1 MLSHYTKRQQEI
13 INIAIDLMARKGV
26 QELTIKNLSQ
36 KIGIVESA
44 IYRHFKSKQDILL
57 GILNI
62 FKENKEEI
70 FAAIE
75 EVSSSPLAQ
84 LHILFNKRFEH
95 FSKNPAV
102 ASVIFSEDF
111 FRNDKR
117 LSQMVYDIMQI
128 NQSIIIDIVKRG
140 QLAGEIRNDLQAKQL
155 SFILTGALRLIVT
168 QWRLSEFDFDLVAEG
183 RNVWQTLEKMI
194 KK

>member
-1 MLSHYTKRQQEI
+1 MLSQYTKRQQEI
-13 INIAIDLMARKGV
+13 INIAIELMARKGV

-62 FKENKEEI
+62 FKENKEDI
-70 FAAIE
+70 FSAIE
-75 EVSSSPLAQ
+75 KAADSPLSQ
-84 LHILFNKRFEH
+84 LRILFTKRFEY
-95 FSKNPAV
+95 FSNNPAV

-128 NQSIIIDIVKRG
+128 NQSIIIDIVKKG

-155 SFILTGALRLIVT
+155 SFILSGALRLIVT

>member
-1 MLSHYTKRQQEI
+1 MLSQYTKRQQQI
-13 INIAIDLMARKGV
+13 IKIAIELMAQKGV

-36 KIGIVESA
+36 KIGLVESA

-70 FAAIE
+70 FDAISK
-75 EVSSSPLAQ
+75 VSDSPLAQ
-84 LHILFNKRFEH
+84 LRILFYKRFEH
-95 FSKNPAV
+95 FSNNPAI

-117 LSQMVYDIMQI
+117 LSQMVYEIMQI
-128 NQSIIIDIVKRG
+128 NQSIIIDIVKKG
-140 QLAGEIRNDLQAKQL
+140 QLSSEIRNDLSAKQVA
-155 SFILTGALRLIVT
+155 FILTGALRLIVT
-168 QWRLSEFDFDLVAEG
+168 QWRLSEFQFDLVAEG
-183 RNVWQTLEKMI
+183 RNVWQTLEIMI